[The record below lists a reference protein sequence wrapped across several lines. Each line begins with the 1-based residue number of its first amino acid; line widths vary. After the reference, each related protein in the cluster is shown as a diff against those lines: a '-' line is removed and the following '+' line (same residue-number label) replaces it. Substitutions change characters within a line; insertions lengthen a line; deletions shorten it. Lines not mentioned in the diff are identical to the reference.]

1 MAKLEDFAKPPE
13 FRPDI
18 DFQEWRKS
26 VAVWVTTLKRA
37 NDKGNNRELST
48 CFMIPSDVFLQEAI
62 PRDHRALIEEAI
74 SSGTIN
80 TDDDDPIAPVVAM
93 VNILAVDG
101 PNAQVSRLI
110 STHKNVVSCIRQKN
124 EKLVVFA
131 SRLCD
136 LAGKHLR
143 QTGTSSASQTGQM
156 LAITL
161 LNNAKLDDVTLINA
175 KMQLVRL
182 AKDREAKEEEEAK
195 FVPFKSVEDIAKVYV
210 KMQSVINRL
219 PAFEEMSMQEAQRFI
234 RGMTVQHHHLGTA
247 INEAANPPTAELTE
261 AKKIEERFADPVK
274 VVKLNLDDA
283 VTVLRNISHGSETNM
298 TVIHDELN
306 SMVNAKFNSL
316 LAQHKKAGAPGPSGG
331 GGGSGSS
338 KSGSGRRKA
347 RSVRSRPNLS
357 QVAQAEP
364 KSRRSSASGSK
375 TSSRMPRNAASTAV
389 SLGTPVEIRSAR
401 ILHTP
406 RA

>member
-48 CFMIPSDVFLQEAI
+48 RFMILSDVFLQEAI

-80 TDDDDPIAPVVAM
+80 TDDDDPIAPVVSM

-101 PNAQVSRLI
+101 PNSQVSRLI

-175 KMQLVRL
+175 KMQLVQL

-195 FVPFKSVEDIAKVYV
+195 SVPFK
-210 KMQSVINRL
+210 
-219 PAFEEMSMQEAQRFI
+219 
-234 RGMTVQHHHLGTA
+234 
-247 INEAANPPTAELTE
+247 
-261 AKKIEERFADPVK
+261 
-274 VVKLNLDDA
+274 
-283 VTVLRNISHGSETNM
+283 
-298 TVIHDELN
+298 
-306 SMVNAKFNSL
+306 
-316 LAQHKKAGAPGPSGG
+316 
-331 GGGSGSS
+331 
-338 KSGSGRRKA
+338 
-347 RSVRSRPNLS
+347 
-357 QVAQAEP
+357 
-364 KSRRSSASGSK
+364 
-375 TSSRMPRNAASTAV
+375 
-389 SLGTPVEIRSAR
+389 
-401 ILHTP
+401 IL
-406 RA
+406 